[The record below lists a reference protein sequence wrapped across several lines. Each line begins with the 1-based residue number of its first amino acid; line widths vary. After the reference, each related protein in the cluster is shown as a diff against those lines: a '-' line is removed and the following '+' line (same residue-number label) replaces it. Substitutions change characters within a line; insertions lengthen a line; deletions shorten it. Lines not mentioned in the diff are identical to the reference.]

1 MKKIFLIVPILF
13 LIYACTSCVNRVEI
27 PIGKDATKDFSVNSH
42 IANDAVY
49 QASNFLEISGKAE
62 SGVVIVMTLLD
73 YRGFVVEKIY
83 DITDNNGSWKI
94 LLNTPKLSDKNY
106 TIKIADSKE
115 KFKKEYTNIRFGEVW
130 LVLGDKI
137 KESLFMDTSEQEK
150 TASENQMFYIDG
162 KWQFAS
168 ETISVFGMKL
178 INQMIEKNHTL
189 LKSPIAIVFATSDE
203 LSNAYSWLSKD
214 IIDSRLSIKKYLE
227 SNGLYKE
234 DINNITEN
242 DMAYYYE
249 TKLKNIEKFS
259 FSKIIW
265 NQGLKDFTDM
275 KLQNVKFEYD
285 YSQILFN
292 LFSELEGLFSTTTDI
307 LVLQESS
314 NFVQGSEQL
323 RKVQNNV
330 CSYFAKCKIITT
342 YDLNVV
348 VKKGTNEIIEKE
360 NIKYTQDEIEIQGLN
375 LDLLCDRIVTLS
387 MDKNDVASVNNIL
400 QVYNDEKMVTSIK
413 LIFNNNVRFDLKDTE
428 KINGLE
434 FFDENDELI
443 ELDYEFVDNQI
454 IIFLSEEVIQDE
466 IVDDEK
472 MGEVMIHKISRI
484 SYAQSNFI
492 YDNNITVNG
501 IAIHPFEFILE
512 NK

>member
-1 MKKIFLIVPILF
+1 M
-13 LIYACTSCVNRVEI
+13 
-27 PIGKDATKDFSVNSH
+27 
-42 IANDAVY
+42 
-49 QASNFLEISGKAE
+49 
-62 SGVVIVMTLLD
+62 
-73 YRGFVVEKIY
+73 
-83 DITDNNGSWKI
+83 
-94 LLNTPKLSDKNY
+94 
-106 TIKIADSKE
+106 
-115 KFKKEYTNIRFGEVW
+115 
-130 LVLGDKI
+130 
-137 KESLFMDTSEQEK
+137 
-150 TASENQMFYIDG
+150 
-162 KWQFAS
+162 
-168 ETISVFGMKL
+168 
-178 INQMIEKNHTL
+178 
-189 LKSPIAIVFATSDE
+189 
-203 LSNAYSWLSKD
+203 
-214 IIDSRLSIKKYLE
+214 
-227 SNGLYKE
+227 
-234 DINNITEN
+234 
-242 DMAYYYE
+242 
-249 TKLKNIEKFS
+249 
-259 FSKIIW
+259 
-265 NQGLKDFTDM
+265 
-275 KLQNVKFEYD
+275 
-285 YSQILFN
+285 
-292 LFSELEGLFSTTTDI
+292 
-307 LVLQESS
+307 
-314 NFVQGSEQL
+314 
-323 RKVQNNV
+323 
-330 CSYFAKCKIITT
+330 
-342 YDLNVV
+342 V